1 MTLKNESMDLYL
13 MLTDQ
18 SDYLTGFHKRKTE
31 RQKKA
36 AEFNKEQA
44 RKDRIEARKEVRCSI
59 SQAKS
64 RSGMRGRQILNND

>member
-1 MTLKNESMDLYL
+1 MRLPLTLRNESMRLGCL
-13 MLTDQ
+13 LTDQ

-44 RKDRIEARKEVRCSI
+44 RKDRIEARKEVCFSI
-59 SQAKS
+59 
-64 RSGMRGRQILNND
+64 N